1 MRWRWWLIHDN
12 GEKGEK
18 WKRKKGRKE
27 GRTRCSYKK
36 GTKQF
41 NVFVY
46 VVEWIYV
53 LCACFCVCMCTLANL
68 HPPTTEYGYACFSSI
83 HVFSQPDI
91 TLFITSTPKWWV
103 RLKWKSSKCGISE
116 MHERDGSFVTYI
128 LVYIDAYVLCESLSV
143 NFFKQSLCTPVTSF
157 LCVDHITWLCERGSS
172 WACKVAF
179 VIQCMQKTS
188 PHIWS
193 VIKSAHLFCC
203 YSPRKSWRRALGVIH
218 WQNMLAGGL
227 WIDCIPLMVV
237 PNALLNG
244 SRQSFQCRTAFTNDP
259 DWWYVEIFIWLP
271 LSNVNLSFQF
281 VFKWIMTS

>member
-179 VIQCMQKTS
+179 VIQCMQK
-188 PHIWS
+188 
-193 VIKSAHLFCC
+193 KAHT
-203 YSPRKSWRRALGVIH
+203 YEV
-218 WQNMLAGGL
+218 
-227 WIDCIPLMVV
+227 
-237 PNALLNG
+237 LLNPRTCFAATVREKADVGHWG
-244 SRQSFQCRTAFTNDP
+244 SSIDKICLLVGFGLIVYLL
-259 DWWYVEIFIWLP
+259 W
-271 LSNVNLSFQF
+271 
-281 VFKWIMTS
+281 